1 VPLQASVPKLLFQTR
16 TSGPLGLGV
25 RFNYAVAPGGQR
37 FLITADVPEARP
49 SPINVVLNWT
59 VDAERW
65 QGIPR

>member
-1 VPLQASVPKLLFQTR
+1 
-16 TSGPLGLGV
+16 V